1 MKTDFPRVMPR
12 VLVYE
17 GGKCQ
22 DAHDPGGRTNQG
34 VTQGTYTM
42 YRRSKGLASQDVW
55 AMPAAERDEIY
66 TKHYWDPIHGDELPT
81 GLSFAVFDAAVN
93 SGVGQAGKWLQRAL
107 GEHYQGQADGLVG
120 GKTLQAVLDYCHSED
135 EVEDLIVEFSSRR
148 LATLKSLKTWRYF
161 GKGWGA
167 RIANCQKVSC
177 AWAQAAE
184 APHAVDVTSA
194 QGQRKALIADIAPT
208 PISEMT
214 AHATT
219 GIAAGGAFAS
229 QTAEQ
234 LQPLGDTWEW
244 LKYGCAALMLVG
256 IIAGIT
262 VKVVSSIREAAQKGD
277 GKAHVDL
284 DADAAFPVVD
294 AYPIVGGNEGA

>member
-1 MKTDFPRVMPR
+1 MKGDFPKVMPR

-107 GEHYQGQADGLVG
+107 GEHYQGQADGLIG
-120 GKTLQAVLDYCHSED
+120 GKTLQAVLDYCQSED

-148 LATLKSLKTWRYF
+148 LATLRSLKTWKYF

-177 AWAQAAE
+177 AWAQQAALP
-184 APHAVDVTSA
+184 ALVDVTSA
-194 QGQRKALIADIAPT
+194 GGHRKALIADIAPA
-208 PISEMT
+208 PISQAATHITT
-214 AHATT
+214 AAASAGSVAASATD
-219 GIAAGGAFAS
+219 
-229 QTAEQ
+229 Q
-234 LQPLGDTWEW
+234 LQPVKEAFPDLIWLGYA
-244 LKYGCAALMLVG
+244 LGGLAVVAAVTGL
-256 IIAGIT
+256 I
-262 VKVVSSIREAAQKGD
+262 VKLVSSVREAAVKGD

-284 DADAAFPVVD
+284 DADADF
-294 AYPIVGGNEGA
+294 PIVAEG